1 MQSGGVRVVVR
12 SIPDCLGRGLNPLVA
27 VGLNPL
33 VPEGLNPLMDEKNTT
48 VGRGLNP
55 EWSGV

>member
-1 MQSGGVRVVVR
+1 MVR

-27 VGLNPL
+27 GGLNPL

-48 VGRGLNP
+48 IGRGLNP